1 VPLSKDRTTGIGAW
15 IDRAGF
21 EGPEITKQRFE
32 EFSVAVSPTEE
43 PKMRIFST
51 AAILIWSLGFLT
63 LTSCVEMQ
71 AVDVRPKSGA
81 LLIESTDVLYVKDLL
96 AQAAKDYGLE
106 PQKLV
111 SSDMIASYEGGKKG
125 PFSVGIA
132 FILLWQHPNPSRL
145 EVDISGPTP
154 VGATILSKRIFREV
168 KAKLI
173 AHFGSDRIRDVSK
186 TVVNPI

>member
-1 VPLSKDRTTGIGAW
+1 
-15 IDRAGF
+15 
-21 EGPEITKQRFE
+21 
-32 EFSVAVSPTEE
+32 
-43 PKMRIFST
+43 MRIFST
-51 AAILIWSLGFLT
+51 AAVLIVSLGLLT

-81 LLIESTDVLYVKDLL
+81 LLIDSTDVLYVKDLL
-96 AQAAKDYGLE
+96 AQTAKDYGLE
-106 PQKLV
+106 PQELV
-111 SSDMIASYEGGKKG
+111 SSDMIASYQGGKKG
-125 PFSVGIA
+125 TFSVGIA

-154 VGATILSKRIFREV
+154 VGATILSKRIFKEV

-173 AHFGSDRIRDVSK
+173 AHFGSDRLRDVSK

>member
-1 VPLSKDRTTGIGAW
+1 
-15 IDRAGF
+15 
-21 EGPEITKQRFE
+21 
-32 EFSVAVSPTEE
+32 
-43 PKMRIFST
+43 MRISST
-51 AAILIWSLGFLT
+51 AAVLIVSLGLLT

-71 AVDVRPKSGA
+71 AVDVRPKSVA
-81 LLIESTDVLYVKDLL
+81 LLIDSTDVLYARGLL
-96 AQAAKDYGLE
+96 AQTAKDYGLE
-106 PQKLV
+106 PQELA
-111 SSDMIASYEGGKKG
+111 SSDMIASYQGGKKG

-173 AHFGSDRIRDVSK
+173 AHFGSDRLHDVSK
-186 TVVNPI
+186 TVVSPI